1 MFNRALSQSEVQNIM
16 SNQTAVAYG
25 VTTGKLPPATPVNLA
40 SGATLDLTG
49 TSQTI
54 ASLVDI
60 GGNGGA
66 VTNSAGTPA
75 TLTLSSANTNTFS
88 GKICD
93 ASTGNA
99 LSLIKSG
106 SGTQNLNGAN
116 NYNGNTTVNG
126 GTLAFSQTTLP
137 TNGIVTVTSGA
148 VLSLNFTGTN
158 RVAGHRAE
166 WRDENS
172 GRLQCRQQ
180 RALSRRH
187 RQFADRNSRRHK
199 CNEHHHCVYWRN
211 IDAFVAGRSHRLA
224 FADTDEFAHRR
235 PRHKLGDRREFL
247 RHEPDIRPGFT
258 DERQR
263 LFPADLSL
271 DGEDVFD

>member
-1 MFNRALSQSEVQNIM
+1 
-16 SNQTAVAYG
+16 

-66 VTNSAGTPA
+66 VTNSAGTLA
-75 TLTLSSANTNTFS
+75 TLTLSSASTNTFS

-137 TNGIVTVTSGA
+137 TNGIVTVTNGA
-148 VLSLNFTGTN
+148 VLGLNFTGTN
-158 RVAGHRAE
+158 RVGGIVLNGVTKTPGVYNAANSAPYLAGTGSLQIATPVATNATSISFGTSGGTLTLSWPSDHTG
-166 WRDENS
+166 WQLQSQTNS
-172 GRLQCRQQ
+172 LNTGLGTNWMNVPN
-180 RALSRRH
+180 SNVTN
-187 RQFADRNSRRHK
+187 QFAAPIVFTNGS
-199 CNEHHHCVYWRN
+199 VFY
-211 IDAFVAGRSHRLA
+211 RL
-224 FADTDEFAHRR
+224 TY
-235 PRHKLGDRREFL
+235 P
-247 RHEPDIRPGFT
+247 
-258 DERQR
+258 
-263 LFPADLSL
+263 
-271 DGEDVFD
+271 